1 VLAAAAWLGL
11 TSTAPLSAQERRPL
25 VAPAA
30 YQIDQWTTEDGLPQN
45 SVNALVQG
53 PDGYLWLGTFGGL
66 VRFDGLRFT
75 LMERTDSAGTR
86 HVDRVLALAVGV
98 DGSLWIGTE
107 NAGLMRRKDGDYEVY
122 TTADGLP
129 DDQITALH
137 ASGDGEL
144 WIETAHVGLTRFAD
158 GRFETLRDVDGE
170 PFGPVASVTGD
181 RDGRLWASD
190 GGRLLVIEQGESSLV
205 RLDDPTLSGAER
217 DVLLED
223 RAGGVWVS
231 RSEDMARWFE
241 GDVSLHDVP
250 DADVMVE
257 DPDDGFWLGTSN
269 DGLFHYRLDAD
280 GSGARRYPLADGQLD
295 FRVRSAHVDR
305 AENVWIGTNA
315 NGLLRARRNL
325 FTTYTTEEGLS
336 HDVATA
342 IYGAPDGTMWI
353 ATNCGG
359 VNAIDPERRTVRV
372 HNPRASGDPEGD
384 PCVFALTR
392 THDGAMWQGSYGKGV
407 SRLTA
412 GGGAWP
418 RRIEGLP
425 DSVVLALH
433 TDRDGTMWVGTRR
446 GGLAAVEDGVVRT
459 VHTTA
464 DGLSDDGVRVVHETR
479 DGDLWIG
486 TLGGANRL
494 ADGRFTDTI
503 ADALHV
509 RAFHDDADGDLWVGT
524 YGAGLLLLRDGVA
537 TQITRE
543 DGLADN
549 VVSAILEDD
558 AGNLWM
564 SGNRGIY
571 RVARSELVGFAEG
584 TRERVRSVL
593 YGAADGLRTVETNGG
608 FQPAAWKDDR
618 GHLWFPTL
626 RGVAVVDPGR
636 AAVGQPAPS
645 VSVED
650 VVVDG
655 ASRGA
660 GDTVVVGP
668 GRSNVE
674 VRYAALSLS
683 TPEHVAFRHRL
694 HGFDRDWVRAGAR
707 RVAFYPR
714 LEPGEYRFEVGA
726 ANRDGVWGESASPV
740 TLRVMPPFW
749 STWWFR
755 LAAAAGLVGVAAVVV
770 VRRERATRRE
780 KIAREKFSRRLI
792 ESQEHE
798 RRRIAGALHDGL
810 GQQLL
815 VVRNRALMA
824 LRAADVDPEVRAQ
837 LHDIRDVASDSL
849 ADVRNLAHDL
859 TPRQLEHLGLSA
871 SLEAMMESVSQAAGI
886 SLEATVDEI
895 DGLLSPEG
903 EINLYRV
910 VQEAL
915 NNMARHSGAA
925 TGYVRI
931 RRDSGAVRATVAD
944 DGRGF
949 ERDGSGDDGFGLS
962 GMAERVRILGGSLD
976 VETAPGDGTRIRVDV
991 PVGGAGAGATSTPP
1005 ETTSPDAPG
1014 DPAGEADR

>member
-1 VLAAAAWLGL
+1 MSVRSASVVLAAAAWLVGP

-86 HVDRVLALAVGV
+86 HVDRVLALAVGR

-107 NAGLMRRKDGDYEVY
+107 NAGLMRRRDGDYEVY

-144 WIETAHVGLTRFAD
+144 WIETAHVGLTRFAG

-170 PFGPVASVTGD
+170 PFGPVASV
-181 RDGRLWASD
+181 DG
-190 GGRLLVIEQGESSLV
+190 
-205 RLDDPTLSGAER
+205 R

-223 RAGGVWVS
+223 RAGGFWVS

-241 GDVSLHDVP
+241 GNVSVHDVP

-257 DPDDGFWLGTSN
+257 DPEGGFWLGTSN
-269 DGLFHYRLDAD
+269 DGLFHYRLEAD
-280 GSGARRYPLADGQLD
+280 GGDARRYPLADGQTD
-295 FRVRSAHVDR
+295 YRVRSAHVDR
-305 AENVWIGTNA
+305 AGNVWIGTNA

-342 IYGAPDGTMWI
+342 IYEAPDGTVWA

-433 TDRDGTMWVGTRR
+433 TDREGTMWVGTGR
-446 GGLAAVEDGVVRT
+446 GGLAAVEDGVVRA
-459 VHTTA
+459 VHTTE

-486 TLGGANRL
+486 TLAGANRL

-503 ADALHV
+503 ADGLHV
-509 RAFHDDADGDLWVGT
+509 RAFHDDGGDLWVGT
-524 YGAGLLLLRDGVA
+524 YGAGLLLLRDGAA

-558 AGNLWM
+558 SGNFWM

-584 TRERVRSVL
+584 RRERVRSVL
-593 YGAADGLRTVETNGG
+593 YGAADGLHTVETNGG
-608 FQPAAWKDDR
+608 FQPAAWKDSR

-626 RGVAVVDPGR
+626 RGVAVVDPER
-636 AAVGQPAPS
+636 ATVQQPPPS

-674 VRYAALSLS
+674 LHYAALSLS
-683 TPEHVAFRHRL
+683 TPEHVTFRHRL
-694 HGFDRDWVRAGAR
+694 HGFDREWVRAGAR
-707 RVAFYPR
+707 RVALYPR

-726 ANRDGVWGESASPV
+726 ANRDGVWGGSASPV
-740 TLRVMPPFW
+740 TLRVTPPFW

-755 LAAAAGLVGVAAVVV
+755 LAAVAGLLGVVAVVV
-770 VRRERATRRE
+770 GRRERAARRE
-780 KIAREKFSRRLI
+780 QIAREKFSRRLI

-837 LHDIRDVASDSL
+837 LHDIRDVASESL

-871 SLEAMMESVSQAAGI
+871 ALQAMIESVAQAAGI
-886 SLEATVDEI
+886 ALEATVDEI

-931 RRDSGAVRATVAD
+931 RCNAGTVRATVVD

-949 ERDGSGDDGFGLS
+949 ERDGPGDDGFGLS

-976 VETAPGDGTRIRVDV
+976 VETAPGEGTRIRVAV
-991 PVGGAGAGATSTPP
+991 PVGGAGAGAAPPPPQTPP
-1005 ETTSPDAPG
+1005 PDAAG
-1014 DPAGEADR
+1014 DHAGEDGR

>member
-1 VLAAAAWLGL
+1 MSVRSAPLVLAATAYVLAAAGWLGL
-11 TSTAPLSAQERRPL
+11 TSTAPLSAQERRSL
-25 VAPAA
+25 AAPPA

-86 HVDRVLALAVGV
+86 HVDRVLALAVAM

-107 NAGLMRRKDGDYEVY
+107 NAGLMRRKEGDHEVY

-129 DDQITALH
+129 DDPITGLRVG
-137 ASGDGEL
+137 GDGEL

-170 PFGPVASVTGD
+170 VA
-181 RDGRLWASD
+181 
-190 GGRLLVIEQGESSLV
+190 
-205 RLDDPTLSGAER
+205 SGAER

-223 RAGGVWVS
+223 RAGGLWVS

-241 GDVSLHDVP
+241 GDVSIHDVP

-257 DPDDGFWLGTSN
+257 DREDGFWLGTSN

-280 GSGARRYPLADGQLD
+280 GGGARRYPLADGQLD

-305 AENVWIGTNA
+305 AGNVWIGTNA

-325 FTTYTTEEGLS
+325 FTTYTTDEGLS

-342 IYGAPDGTMWI
+342 IYGAPDGTVWA

-392 THDGAMWQGSYGKGV
+392 THDGAMWQGSYGGGV
-407 SRLTA
+407 SRLTE
-412 GGGAWP
+412 GGGAWS

-433 TDRDGTMWVGTRR
+433 TDRDGTMWVGTGR
-446 GGLAAVEDGVVRT
+446 GGLAAVEDGAVRA

-503 ADALHV
+503 ADGLHV
-509 RAFHDDADGDLWVGT
+509 RAFHDDGDGDLWVGT

-571 RVARSELVGFAEG
+571 RVARSELVAFAEG
-584 TRERVRSVL
+584 RRERVRSVL
-593 YGAADGLRTVETNGG
+593 YGAADGLHTVETNGG
-608 FQPAAWKDDR
+608 FQPAAWKDSR

-636 AAVGQPAPS
+636 ATVEQPPPP

-660 GDTVVVGP
+660 ADTVVVGP

-683 TPEHVAFRHRL
+683 TPEHATFRHRL

-707 RVAFYPR
+707 RVALYPR

-740 TLRVMPPFW
+740 TLEVIPPFW

-755 LAAAAGLVGVAAVVV
+755 LAAAAALVGIVAVVV
-770 VRRERATRRE
+770 GRRERATRRE
-780 KIAREKFSRRLI
+780 QIAREKFSRRLI

-824 LRAADVDPEVRAQ
+824 LRTADVDPEVRAQ
-837 LHDIRDVASDSL
+837 LHDIRDVASESL

-871 SLEAMMESVSQAAGI
+871 ALEAMIESVAQAADI

-895 DGLLSPEG
+895 DGLLPPEG

-915 NNMARHSGAA
+915 NNVARHSGAA
-925 TGYVRI
+925 SGSVRI
-931 RRDSGAVRATVAD
+931 RRDPGALRATVVD

-949 ERDGSGDDGFGLS
+949 ERDGTGGHGFGLS

-976 VETAPGDGTRIRVDV
+976 VETAPGDGTRIRVAV
-991 PVGGAGAGATSTPP
+991 PVDGAEAGATSTPGKS
-1005 ETTSPDAPG
+1005 TSEPTSEPTSGLTPSDAPG
-1014 DPAGEADR
+1014 NPAGEDVR